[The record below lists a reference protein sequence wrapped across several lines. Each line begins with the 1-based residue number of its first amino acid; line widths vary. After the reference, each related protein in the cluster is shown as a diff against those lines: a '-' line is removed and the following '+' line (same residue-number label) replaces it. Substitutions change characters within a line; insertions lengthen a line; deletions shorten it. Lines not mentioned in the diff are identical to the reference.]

1 MMIKLSDYLSYL
13 SNEIIQAR
21 KVMDLQAISN
31 AKQYSEDEYLKYF
44 KAPRFTMPSIKLELP
59 IKISELDTETKFDF
73 KMDEDL
79 FLKNLN
85 REISNIGKK
94 YKVTLKP
101 FSKSDLSKRTF
112 VNVVKDLERRD
123 DKYVVDLDHSLSKVN
138 LNSLIK
144 PIHTINPVNP
154 THPIQPTHP
163 IREFTTMDTLDKN
176 KVNRE
181 IHEAMIDTL
190 KMQFTPVETKLKN
203 IFIAPDTHSLKESG
217 DDKIL
222 VKLNVELVEENLQII
237 KMTDN
242 NGKEYEEIII
252 D

>member
-1 MMIKLSDYLSYL
+1 MMVKLSDYLDYL

-21 KVMDLQAISN
+21 KAMDLQAISN
-31 AKQYSEDEYLKYF
+31 AKLYSEDEYLKYF

-59 IKISELDTETKFDF
+59 IKISELDTETKFNF

-85 REISNIGKK
+85 HKISNIGRK
-94 YKVTLKP
+94 YKVALKP
-101 FSKSDLSKRTF
+101 FSKSDLSKRAF
-112 VNVVKDLERRD
+112 INVVKDLEKRD
-123 DKYVVDLDHSLSKVN
+123 DKFVVNLDHSLSKVN

-144 PIHTINPVNP
+144 PIGTTP
-154 THPIQPTHP
+154 P
-163 IREFTTMDTLDKN
+163 IREFTTMDTMDKVKMN
-176 KVNRE
+176 QD

-203 IFIAPDTHSLKESG
+203 VFIAPDTHSLKESG

-237 KMTDN
+237 KMTDD

>member
-1 MMIKLSDYLSYL
+1 MVKLSDYLSYL

-21 KVMDLQAISN
+21 KAMDLQAISN

-79 FLKNLN
+79 FLKKLN
-85 REISNIGKK
+85 HKISNIGRK
-94 YKVTLKP
+94 YKVPLKP

-112 VNVVKDLERRD
+112 ANVVRDLERRD
-123 DKYVVDLDHSLSKVN
+123 DKFVVNLDHSLSKVN

-144 PIHTINPVNP
+144 PIGP
-154 THPIQPTHP
+154 TPP
-163 IREFTTMDTLDKN
+163 IREFTTMDTMDKIKMN
-176 KVNRE
+176 QD

-237 KMTDN
+237 KMTDD